1 MPIEKQFISF
11 YTILRKGVIRIF
23 RIWSQTLLPS
33 LVTSVLYFAVFGT
46 ILGSRIGDLNGI
58 PYMLFVV
65 PGIVMLA
72 VITNSFMDVAS
83 TFFMSKFFSRNIDEI
98 LVSPTPPVVII
109 AGFIGSGVVR
119 GMLVGI
125 LVLIVSLFFALP
137 SIAHPFIVLF
147 FLFLSSLVFALGG
160 LINGIYAKNF
170 DGITIVPTFVLTPLV
185 YLGGVFYSIHSL
197 PPVWQTVSLFNP
209 ILYLINGFR
218 YGFLGTSDVPL
229 YICVLV
235 LLALTIILVGVNWYF
250 LKKGLGLRQ

>member
-33 LVTSVLYFAVFGT
+33 LITSVLYFAVFGN
-46 ILGSRIGDLNGI
+46 ILGSRIGELNGV

-83 TFFMSKFFSRNIDEI
+83 TFFMAKFFSRNIDEI
-98 LVSPTPPVVII
+98 LVSPTPPIVII
-109 AGFIGSGVVR
+109 AGFIMSGVVR
-119 GMLVGI
+119 GMLVGL

-137 SIAHPFIVLF
+137 SIAHPFIVLL

-170 DGITIVPTFVLTPLV
+170 DGITIIPTFVLTPLV

-235 LLALTIILVGVNWYF
+235 LLGLTLILLGANMYF

>member
-11 YTILRKGVIRIF
+11 YTILRKGVVRII

-33 LVTSVLYFAVFGT
+33 LVTSILYFAVFGT
-46 ILGSRIGDLNGI
+46 ILGSRIGELDGV

-65 PGIVMLA
+65 PGLVMLA
-72 VITNSFMDVAS
+72 VITNAFTDTAT
-83 TFFMSKFFSRNIDEI
+83 TFFQSKFFSRNIDEI
-98 LVSPTPPVVII
+98 LVSPTPPSVII
-109 AGFIGSGVVR
+109 AGFVASGVVR

-137 SIAHPFIVLF
+137 SIAHPFVILL
-147 FLFLSSLVFALGG
+147 FLFLSSLVFSLGG

-197 PPVWQTVSLFNP
+197 PPLWQTISLFNP
-209 ILYLINGFR
+209 VFYIINGFR
-218 YGFLGTSDVPL
+218 YGFLGTSDVSL
-229 YICVLV
+229 LTSILV
-235 LLALTIILVGVNWYF
+235 LLALTLVLLGMNVYF
-250 LKKGLGLRQ
+250 IKKGLGLKQ